1 MKVRSVIRKLLEYN
15 QDADFGV
22 VINGDVVPF
31 DVTSFSDDEGKKE
44 DCEAV
49 YFDIGEHEK

>member
-31 DVTSFSDDEGKKE
+31 DVTFFSDDGGEKE

-49 YFDIGEHEK
+49 YFDTGEHEK